1 MDYGGDPRDVA
12 KDSPPAPLLL
22 DAHVKLELQPLGT
35 RSLRPRRL
43 GLRTQWLLRECRD
56 CLALAATLLV
66 DFEAVQ
72 QRVQIDRRLEMAD
85 KSLMRDL
92 GLYIF
97 ETSWQ
102 NRRTPT

>member
-1 MDYGGDPRDVA
+1 M
-12 KDSPPAPLLL
+12 
-22 DAHVKLELQPLGT
+22 KLELQPLGT
-35 RSLRPRRL
+35 RSLRLRRL

-85 KSLMRDL
+85 RGTEIS
-92 GLYIF
+92 GYIF
-97 ETSWQ
+97 LKPHGKIGERQPS
-102 NRRTPT
+102 